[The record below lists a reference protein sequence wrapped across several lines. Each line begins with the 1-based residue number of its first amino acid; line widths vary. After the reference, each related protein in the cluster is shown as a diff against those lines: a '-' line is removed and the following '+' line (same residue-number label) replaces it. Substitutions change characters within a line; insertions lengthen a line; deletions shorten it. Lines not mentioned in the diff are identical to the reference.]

1 MAGKKILIVDDEK
14 DMLTLL
20 GARLMKAG
28 YSVIKANNGPEALR
42 LAKTEKPDLAIL
54 DIIMP
59 DMGGE
64 EIAMQLRNSPE
75 TKDIPVMFLTC
86 LVTKKEESVMGRQIG
101 SNLFFAK
108 PYESHELLSEIEKK
122 IKSGS

>member
-1 MAGKKILIVDDEK
+1 MGTKKILIVDDEK

-28 YSVIKANNGPEALR
+28 YSVIKADNGQEAIK
-42 LAKTEKPDLAIL
+42 LAKLEKPDLAIL

-64 EIAMQLRNSPE
+64 EIAMEMKNDPE

-86 LVTKKEESVMGRQIG
+86 LVTKKEESEMGRQIG
-101 SNLFFAK
+101 SNFFFAK
-108 PYESHELLSEIEKK
+108 PYEAKELLNEIEKK
-122 IKSGS
+122 LQLGS